1 MDTLESYLQKKQE
14 RIMRVLTPGKPKE
27 SSSAVASG
35 TSAQEAVKSV
45 GKKSPRNSVA
55 SKTTSTTTKPVQS
68 SSTSRKVT
76 EVVAI
81 ASKPIVQ
88 SVKEANFNFG
98 STNTSNIPKPFVF
111 KAQASAA
118 PPKSSP
124 RGHATPSNNVLH
136 NITNS
141 KHADTPDSAAKKF
154 DLKAS
159 LSKPLSYQPHKG
171 KLRPWDPKLKA
182 EERKAMA
189 SKTAKTLGADRREVA
204 AAKIKGVRLNKRAEL
219 LLARRNMD

>member
-14 RIMRVLTPGKPKE
+14 RIMRVMTPGKLVA
-27 SSSAVASG
+27 SSATASG
-35 TSAQEAVKSV
+35 TSAQDNVKSV
-45 GKKSPRNSVA
+45 CKKSPRVAAA
-55 SKTTSTTTKPVQS
+55 SKTTSSTTKPAQP
-68 SSTSRKVT
+68 SSTSSKVA
-76 EVVAI
+76 EVTAV
-81 ASKPIVQ
+81 ASKPIIQ

-98 STNTSNIPKPFVF
+98 STNTSNIAKPFVF
-111 KAQASAA
+111 KAQPVAA

-124 RGHATPSNNVLH
+124 RSHATPSNKVLH

-159 LSKPLSYQPHKG
+159 LSKPLGYQPHKG
-171 KLRPWDPKLKA
+171 KLKPWDPKLKA

-189 SKTAKTLGADRREVA
+189 SKTAKIGVADRREVT